1 VLQFDIDVTSAD
13 AESRTIEGVA
23 VPYGETANLGGTR
36 YAFERGSLTPARTRT
51 PLLLGHDRNRP
62 VGVMLELA
70 ESDAGAIARFR
81 IDQGAEGDLA
91 LEQAASG
98 SRGGLSIGAEIITAA
113 DDGTGTVQVT
123 AASLLEISLVAIG
136 AFEGAGVTSVAAEAD
151 EQDLTQP
158 DNDPDPDP
166 TSTTSPDTDTS
177 EEDTMEN
184 TLEPIAAQ
192 AAIPTVYAEKRETMN
207 ADTFVTTMVRAM
219 KGDQNAA
226 NLIQAELD
234 VIDTAAIIGLV
245 PDAYQRQIIGGLA
258 ENRPLANNVR
268 RAALPAEGMKL
279 YKPIWTATP
288 TGGWIDQNDPTPS
301 NPITIGNHEVN
312 VEQWA
317 YGVSMTV
324 ASLERGFGVAE
335 SVYRQIVLNYYAAIE
350 AKLSTALTNAAAEV
364 AAGAS
369 ILATIGNCSAA
380 VYSDSGRRPDKA
392 YMAPD
397 VWADLLATEGSLP
410 FTGGSTNASTIAGQV
425 AGLDI
430 VVTANLAAGTLVVAD
445 SSVIELRESS
455 PLQLR
460 ANVVGTMTVELGVTS
475 FASFDVE
482 LADAVKMTDG
492 L

>member
-36 YAFERGSLTPARTRT
+36 YAFERGSLTPARSRT

-70 ESDAGAIARFR
+70 DTDEGAVARFR

-123 AASLLEISLVAIG
+123 AASLLEVSLVAIG

-158 DNDPDPDP
+158 DDDPDPDP

-184 TLEPIAAQ
+184 TPEPLAAQ

-207 ADTFVTTMVRAM
+207 ADTYITTMVRAM
-219 KGDQNAA
+219 KGDQNAVRMIEA
-226 NLIQAELD
+226 ALD

-288 TGGWIDQNDPTPS
+288 AGGWIAQDDPTPS
-301 NPITIGNHEVN
+301 NPITIGNHEVD

-335 SVYRQIVLNYYAAIE
+335 SVYRQIVLNYYADVE
-350 AKLSTALTNAAAEV
+350 AKLATALQSGGAVT
-364 AAGAS
+364 AGAS
-369 ILATIGNCSAA
+369 TLATIGLLSAA
-380 VYSDSGRRPDKA
+380 VYTSSGRRPDKA

-410 FTGGSTNASTIAGQV
+410 FTGGATSASTIAGQI

-430 VVTANLAAGTLVVAD
+430 VVSSNLSAGALIVAD
-445 SSVIELRESS
+445 SSVVELRESN

-460 ANVVGTMTVELGVTS
+460 ANVVGTMNVELGVTS

-482 LADAVKMTDG
+482 IAGAVKIAD
-492 L
+492 

>member
-1 VLQFDIDVTSAD
+1 VLQFDIDVTAAD
-13 AESRTIEGVA
+13 TESRTIEGVA
-23 VPYGETANLGGTR
+23 VPYGETANLGGTT

-70 ESDAGAIARFR
+70 ETDEGAVARFR

-113 DDGTGTVQVT
+113 DDGTGTVQVS
-123 AASLLEISLVAIG
+123 AASLLEVSLVAIG
-136 AFEGAGVTSVAAEAD
+136 AFSLAAVTSVTAEAA

-158 DNDPDPDP
+158 EDDPDPDP
-166 TSTTSPDTDTS
+166 TSTTDPEEKTS
-177 EEDTMEN
+177 EEDTMEKHP
-184 TLEPIAAQ
+184 EQIAAS

-207 ADTFVTTMVRAM
+207 ADTFITTMVRAM
-219 KGDQNAA
+219 KGDQTAA

-245 PDAYQRQIIGGLA
+245 PDAYQRQIIGGLS

-301 NPITIGNHEVN
+301 NPITIGNHEVD

-350 AKLSTALTNAAAEV
+350 AKLATALQAGGDV
-364 AAGAS
+364 ASGAS
-369 ILATIGNCSAA
+369 TLATIGLLSAA
-380 VYSDSGRRPDKA
+380 VYTDSGRRPDKA
-392 YMAPD
+392 FMAPD
-397 VWADLLATEGSLP
+397 VWAALLATEGSLP
-410 FTGGSTNASTIAGQV
+410 FTGGSTNASTIAGQI

-430 VVTANLAAGTLVVAD
+430 VVSSDLSAGALIVAD
-445 SSVIELRESS
+445 SSVIELRESN

-482 LADAVKMTDG
+482 IPGAVKVAD
-492 L
+492 

>member
-1 VLQFDIDVTSAD
+1 MLQFDIDVTSAD

-36 YAFERGSLTPARTRT
+36 YAFERGSLTPARSRT

-70 ESDAGAIARFR
+70 DTDEGAVARFR

-123 AASLLEISLVAIG
+123 AASLLEVSLVAIG

-158 DNDPDPDP
+158 DDDPDPDP

-184 TLEPIAAQ
+184 TPEPLAAQ

-207 ADTFVTTMVRAM
+207 ADTYITTMVRAM
-219 KGDQNAA
+219 KGDQNAVRMIEA
-226 NLIQAELD
+226 ALD

-288 TGGWIDQNDPTPS
+288 AGGWIAQDDPTPS
-301 NPITIGNHEVN
+301 NPITIGNHEVD

-335 SVYRQIVLNYYAAIE
+335 SVYRQIVLNYYADVE
-350 AKLSTALTNAAAEV
+350 AKLATALQSGGAVT
-364 AAGAS
+364 AGAS
-369 ILATIGNCSAA
+369 TLATIGLLSAA
-380 VYSDSGRRPDKA
+380 VYTSSGRRPDKA

-410 FTGGSTNASTIAGQV
+410 FTGGATSASTIAGQI

-430 VVTANLAAGTLVVAD
+430 VVSSNLSAGALIVAD
-445 SSVIELRESS
+445 SSVVELRESN

-460 ANVVGTMTVELGVTS
+460 ANVVGTMNVELGVTS

-482 LADAVKMTDG
+482 IAGAVKIAD
-492 L
+492 